1 MDRVIWEQHPVLRD
15 PAAIIAFE
23 GWGDA
28 GESSSAAARHLIETV
43 DSERIASIDAD
54 EFFDF
59 QVRRP
64 VVLVDDDGSREI
76 AWPETEIWMVTPPW
90 SSRDLVVVT
99 GPEPHARWK
108 VFSTDLI
115 AVLRTLGVRQA
126 VTMGAF
132 IGQVPHTLPV
142 PLVGSGVDPDTLERH
157 ALFASDYEGPTGIV
171 GVLNSTLTG
180 AGIETVSV
188 WAAVPHYLSQQE
200 YPPGAL
206 ALVDKALE
214 IVGMELDTTD
224 LTLAVSE
231 FRDQVDAAMDDA
243 EIREY
248 VEELE
253 NQSLVE
259 EETDGDPVDRLVEE
273 IEDFLRDS

>member
-1 MDRVIWEQHPVLRD
+1 MDRVIWEQHPVLSD
-15 PAAIIAFE
+15 PAAVIAFE

-28 GESSSAAARHLIETV
+28 GESSSTAVRHLIETT
-43 DSERIASIDAD
+43 DAERIATIDAD

-64 VVLVDDDGSREI
+64 VVLVDDDGTREI
-76 AWPETEIWMVTPPW
+76 AWPETEIWLVSPPY

-108 VFSTDLI
+108 QFSTDLI
-115 AVLRTLGVRQA
+115 GVLRALGIRKA

-132 IGQVPHTLPV
+132 VGQVPHTLPV
-142 PLVGSGVDPDTLERH
+142 PLVGSGVDRDTLAH
-157 ALFASDYEGPTGIV
+157 HSLFPSDYEGPTGII
-171 GVLNSTLTG
+171 GVLNSALSG
-180 AGIETVSV
+180 AGVDTVSV

-200 YPPGAL
+200 YPPAAL
-206 ALVDKALE
+206 ALLEKVLE
-214 IVGMELDTTD
+214 IVGTDVDTTD
-224 LTLAVSE
+224 LTVAVAE
-231 FRDQVDAAMDDA
+231 FRQQVDAAMDDS

-253 NQSLVE
+253 TQTLAVDE
-259 EETDGDPVDRLVEE
+259 EDPVGKLVEE

>member
-1 MDRVIWEQHPVLRD
+1 MDRAIWEQHPVLRD

-28 GESSSAAARHLIETV
+28 GESSSAAARHLIESA

-64 VVLVDDDGSREI
+64 VILLDDDGTREI
-76 AWPETEIWMVTPPW
+76 AWPETEIWHVSVPW
-90 SSRDLVVVT
+90 SARDLVVVT

-108 VFSTDLI
+108 MFSTDLI
-115 AVLRTLGVRQA
+115 GVLRTLGVRQA
-126 VTMGAF
+126 VTLGAF
-132 IGQVPHTLPV
+132 VGQVPHTLPV
-142 PLVGSGVDPDTLERH
+142 PLIGSGADSDTLAQH
-157 ALFASDYEGPTGIV
+157 ALFASDYEGPTGII
-171 GVLNSTLTG
+171 GVLNAAMSG
-180 AGIETVSV
+180 AGIETLSV
-188 WAAVPHYLSQQE
+188 WAAIPHYLSQQE

-206 ALVDKALE
+206 ALIDKALE
-214 IVGMELDTTD
+214 ILGFEVDTTD
-224 LTLAVSE
+224 LALAADE
-231 FRDQVDAAMDDA
+231 FREQVEAAMDDV

-253 NQSLVE
+253 TQTLTD
-259 EETDGDPVDRLVEE
+259 ETDADPVERLVEE

>member
-15 PAAIIAFE
+15 PAAVIAFE

-28 GESSSAAARHLIETV
+28 GESSSGAARHLIETV
-43 DSERIASIDAD
+43 DAERVATIDAD

-64 VVLVDDDGSREI
+64 VVLLDEDGSREI
-76 AWPETEIWMVTPPW
+76 AWPETEIWLVSVPW
-90 SSRDLVVVT
+90 AARDLIVVT
-99 GPEPHARWK
+99 GPEPHSRWK
-108 VFSTDLI
+108 TFSTDLI
-115 AVLRTLGVRQA
+115 GVLKTLGVRQA

-132 IGQVPHTLPV
+132 VGQVPHTLPV
-142 PLVGSGVDPDTLERH
+142 PLIGSGVDQDVLQRH
-157 ALFASDYEGPTGIV
+157 SLFASDYEGPTGII
-171 GVLNSTLTG
+171 GVLNAALGG
-180 AGIETVSV
+180 AGIDTLSV

-206 ALVDKALE
+206 ALIDKALE
-214 IVGMELDTTD
+214 IVGMDLDTTD
-224 LTLAVSE
+224 LSLAVDE
-231 FRDQVDAAMDDA
+231 FREQVDAAMDDA

-253 NQSLVE
+253 SQTLVDDA
-259 EETDGDPVDRLVEE
+259 DGDPAERLVEE
-273 IEDFLRDS
+273 IEDFLRDT

>member
-1 MDRVIWEQHPVLRD
+1 MDSVIWEQHPVLRD
-15 PAAIIAFE
+15 PAAVLAFE

-28 GESSSAAARHLIETV
+28 GESSSTAVRHLIESFE
-43 DSERIASIDAD
+43 SERVATIDAD

-64 VVLVDDDGSREI
+64 VVLVDDDDVREI
-76 AWPETEIWMVTPPW
+76 AWPETEIWMVSPPW
-90 SSRDLVVVT
+90 ANRDLIVVT
-99 GPEPHARWK
+99 GPEPHSRWK
-108 VFSTDLI
+108 RFSTDLI
-115 AVLRTLGVRQA
+115 EVLRSLGVRQA
-126 VTMGAF
+126 VTLGAF

-142 PLVGSGVDPDTLERH
+142 PLMGSGTDRDTLARH

-171 GVLNSTLTG
+171 GVLTTALAG

-200 YPPGAL
+200 YPPAAL
-206 ALVDKALE
+206 ALIDKTA
-214 IVGMELDTTD
+214 ELLGVEVDTTD
-224 LTLAVSE
+224 LALAVDE
-231 FRDQVDAAMDDA
+231 FREQVEAAMDDA

-253 NQSLVE
+253 SQTLAEDGVE
-259 EETDGDPVDRLVEE
+259 DPAGRLVSE

>member
-1 MDRVIWEQHPVLRD
+1 MDSVIWEQRPVLRD
-15 PAAIIAFE
+15 PAAVLAFE

-28 GESSSAAARHLIETV
+28 GESSSGAVRHLLEIF
-43 DSERIASIDAD
+43 DAERVATIDAD

-64 VVLVDDDGSREI
+64 VVLFDEDDNREI
-76 AWPETEIWMVTPPW
+76 AWPETEIWMVSPPW
-90 SSRDLVVVT
+90 SGSDLIVVT
-99 GPEPHARWK
+99 GPEPHSRWK
-108 VFSTDLI
+108 RFSNQLI
-115 AVLRTLGVRQA
+115 EVLRSLGVRRA
-126 VTMGAF
+126 VTLGAF

-142 PLVGSGVDPDTLERH
+142 PLMGSGADRETLARH
-157 ALFASDYEGPTGIV
+157 SLFVSDYEGPTGIV
-171 GVLNSTLTG
+171 GVLTTSLAG

-200 YPPGAL
+200 YPPATL
-206 ALVDKALE
+206 ALLDKTA
-214 IVGMELDTTD
+214 ELLGVEVDTTD
-224 LTLAVSE
+224 LTVAVNE
-231 FRDQVDAAMDDA
+231 FREQVDAAMDDA

-253 NQSLVE
+253 TQTLVGE
-259 EETDGDPVDRLVEE
+259 EGEDPAERLVSE

>member
-1 MDRVIWEQHPVLRD
+1 MDRAIWEQHPVLRD
-15 PAAIIAFE
+15 PAAIVAFE

-28 GESSSAAARHLIETV
+28 GESSSAAARHLIEST

-64 VVLVDDDGSREI
+64 VILLDEDGTREI
-76 AWPETEIWMVTPPW
+76 AWPETEIWHVTVPW
-90 SSRDLVVVT
+90 SARDLVVVT

-108 VFSTDLI
+108 MFSTDLI
-115 AVLRTLGVRQA
+115 GVLRTLGVRQA
-126 VTMGAF
+126 VTLGAF
-132 IGQVPHTLPV
+132 VGQVPHTLPV
-142 PLVGSGVDPDTLERH
+142 PLIGSGADSDTLAQH
-157 ALFASDYEGPTGIV
+157 ALFASDYEGPTGII
-171 GVLNSTLTG
+171 GVLNAAMSG
-180 AGIETVSV
+180 AGIETLSV
-188 WAAVPHYLSQQE
+188 WAAIPHYLSQQE

-206 ALVDKALE
+206 ALIDKALE
-214 IVGMELDTTD
+214 ILGFEVDTTD
-224 LTLAVSE
+224 LALAADE
-231 FRDQVDAAMDDA
+231 FREQVEAAMDDV

-253 NQSLVE
+253 TQTLTD
-259 EETDGDPVDRLVEE
+259 ETVADPVERLVEE

>member
-28 GESSSAAARHLIETV
+28 GESSSAAARHLIETA
-43 DSERIASIDAD
+43 DSERIATIDAD

-64 VVLVDDDGSREI
+64 VILLDDDGSRELV
-76 AWPETEIWMVTPPW
+76 WPETEIWQVNTSW
-90 SSRDLVVVT
+90 ATRDLVIVT

-108 VFSTDLI
+108 MFSTDLI
-115 AVLRTLGVRQA
+115 GVMRTLGVRRA

-132 IGQVPHTLPV
+132 VGQVPHTLPV
-142 PLVGSGVDPDTLERH
+142 PLVGSGVDGDVLQRH
-157 ALFASDYEGPTGIV
+157 ALFASDYEGPTGII
-171 GVLNSTLTG
+171 GVLNAALAG
-180 AGIETVSV
+180 ADIETLSL

-206 ALVDKALE
+206 ALVEKALE
-214 IVGMELDTTD
+214 IVGVEVDTTD
-224 LTLAVSE
+224 LTLAVND
-231 FRDQVDAAMDDA
+231 FRHQVEEAMDDS

-253 NQSLVE
+253 SQTLADDE
-259 EETDGDPVDRLVEE
+259 RDPAGRLVEE

>member
-28 GESSSAAARHLIETV
+28 GESSSAAVRHLIESV
-43 DSERIASIDAD
+43 DSERLATIDSD

-64 VVLVDDDGSREI
+64 VILIDEDGDREI
-76 AWPETEIWMVTPPW
+76 AWPETEIWLVTPPW
-90 SSRDLVVVT
+90 AGRDLVVVT

-108 VFSTDLI
+108 MYSTDLI
-115 AVLRTLGVRQA
+115 GVLKALGLRQA

-132 IGQVPHTLPV
+132 VGQVPHTLPV
-142 PLVGSGVDPDTLERH
+142 PLMGSGAGSEVLAHH
-157 ALFASDYEGPTGIV
+157 ALFPSDYEGPTGIV
-171 GVLNSTLTG
+171 GVLTAALTG
-180 AGIETVSV
+180 AGIETLSV

-200 YPPGAL
+200 YPPAAL
-206 ALVDKALE
+206 ALVDKAME
-214 IVGMELDTTD
+214 IVGIELDTTD
-224 LTLAVSE
+224 LTLAVDE
-231 FRDQVDAAMDDA
+231 FRDQVEAAMEDT

-253 NQSLVE
+253 SQTLVDDE
-259 EETDGDPVDRLVEE
+259 SDPAERLVSE

>member
-28 GESSSAAARHLIETV
+28 GESSSAAARHLIETM

-64 VVLVDDDGSREI
+64 LILLDDDGTREI
-76 AWPETEIWMVTPPW
+76 AWPETEIWHVSVPW
-90 SSRDLVVVT
+90 SARDLIVVT

-108 VFSTDLI
+108 MFSTDLI
-115 AVLRTLGVRQA
+115 GVLRTLGVRHA

-132 IGQVPHTLPV
+132 VGQVPHTLPV
-142 PLVGSGVDPDTLERH
+142 PLIGSGVDSDTLAHH

-171 GVLNSTLTG
+171 GVLNAAMSG
-180 AGIETVSV
+180 AGIETLSV
-188 WAAVPHYLSQQE
+188 WAAIPHYLSQQE

-206 ALVDKALE
+206 ALIDKALE
-214 IVGMELDTTD
+214 IVGLEIDTTD
-224 LTLAVSE
+224 LALAADE
-231 FRDQVDAAMDDA
+231 FREQVEAAMDDA

-253 NQSLVE
+253 SHTLT
-259 EETDGDPVDRLVEE
+259 EETDADPVERLVEE

>member
-15 PAAIIAFE
+15 PVAVIAFE

-28 GESSSAAARHLIETV
+28 GESSSTAARHLVEAI
-43 DSERIASIDAD
+43 DAERIATIDAD

-64 VVLVDDDGSREI
+64 VVLVDEEGIREI
-76 AWPETEIWMVTPPW
+76 AWPETEIWLVSPAWAP
-90 SSRDLVVVT
+90 RDLVVVT

-108 VFSTDLI
+108 LFSTDLI
-115 AVLRTLGVRQA
+115 GVLRGLGVRRA
-126 VTMGAF
+126 VTLGAF
-132 IGQVPHTLPV
+132 VGQVPHTLPV
-142 PLVGSGVDPDTLERH
+142 PLVGSGVDDDTLQRH
-157 ALFASDYEGPTGIV
+157 SLFVSDYEGPTGIV
-171 GVLNSTLTG
+171 GVLNTALAG
-180 AGIETVSV
+180 AGIETLSV

-206 ALVDKALE
+206 ALIEKALE
-214 IVGMELDTTD
+214 IAGIELDTTD
-224 LTLAVSE
+224 LTLAVGE
-231 FRDQVDAAMDDA
+231 FREQVEAAMDDA

-253 NQSLVE
+253 TQTLA
-259 EETDGDPVDRLVEE
+259 GDEDEDPAERLVEE
-273 IEDFLRDS
+273 IEDFLRDA

>member
-1 MDRVIWEQHPVLRD
+1 MDSVIWEQHPVLRD
-15 PAAIIAFE
+15 PAAVVAFE

-28 GESSSAAARHLIETV
+28 GESSSAAVRHLIDSF
-43 DSERIASIDAD
+43 DSERVATIDAD

-64 VVLVDDDGSREI
+64 VVLLDDDDVREI
-76 AWPETEIWMVTPPW
+76 AWPETEIWMVSPPW
-90 SSRDLVVVT
+90 ANRDLIVVT

-108 VFSTDLI
+108 RYSNDLI
-115 AVLRTLGVRQA
+115 EVLRSLGVRKA
-126 VTMGAF
+126 VTLGAF
-132 IGQVPHTLPV
+132 VGQVPHTLPV
-142 PLVGSGVDPDTLERH
+142 PLMGSGTDRDTLARH
-157 ALFASDYEGPTGIV
+157 SLFASDYEGPTGIV
-171 GVLNSTLTG
+171 GVLTSALSG

-200 YPPGAL
+200 YPPAAL
-206 ALVDKALE
+206 ALIDKTA
-214 IVGMELDTTD
+214 ELLGVEVDTTD
-224 LTLAVSE
+224 MTLAVNE
-231 FRDQVDAAMDDA
+231 FREQVEAAMDDA

-253 NQSLVE
+253 TQTLV
-259 EETDGDPVDRLVEE
+259 GDEGEDPAERLVTE

>member
-1 MDRVIWEQHPVLRD
+1 MDRVIWDQHPVLRD
-15 PAAIIAFE
+15 PAAIVAFE

-28 GESSSAAARHLIETV
+28 GESSSGAVRHLIESV
-43 DSERIASIDAD
+43 EAERLAVIDAD
-54 EFFDF
+54 EYFDF

-64 VVLVDDDGSREI
+64 VLLLDSDGGREI
-76 AWPETEIWMVTPPW
+76 AWPETEVWLISPAWA
-90 SSRDLVVVT
+90 SRDLLVVT

-108 VFSTDLI
+108 MFTTDLLEI
-115 AVLRTLGVRQA
+115 LRGLGVRQA

-142 PLVGSGVDPDTLERH
+142 PLVGSGVDSDTLQRLS
-157 ALFASDYEGPTGIV
+157 LFASDYEGPTGII
-171 GVLNSTLTG
+171 GVLTAALAG
-180 AGIETVSV
+180 AGIDTVSV

-214 IVGMELDTTD
+214 IVGIDFDTTD
-224 LTLAVSE
+224 LRLAVSE
-231 FRDQVDAAMDDA
+231 FREQVDEAMTDT
-243 EIREY
+243 EVREY

-253 NQSLVE
+253 SQTLAE
-259 EETDGDPVDRLVEE
+259 GDEDDPAERLVSE

>member
-28 GESSSAAARHLIETV
+28 GESSSAAARHLIETA
-43 DSERIASIDAD
+43 DSERIATIDAD

-64 VVLVDDDGSREI
+64 VILLDDDGSRELV
-76 AWPETEIWMVTPPW
+76 WPETEIWQVNTSW
-90 SSRDLVVVT
+90 ATRDLVIVT

-108 VFSTDLI
+108 MFSTDLI
-115 AVLRTLGVRQA
+115 GVMRTLGVRRA

-132 IGQVPHTLPV
+132 VGQVPHTLPV
-142 PLVGSGVDPDTLERH
+142 PLVGSGVDGDVLQRH
-157 ALFASDYEGPTGIV
+157 ALFASDYEGPTGII
-171 GVLNSTLTG
+171 GVLNAALAG
-180 AGIETVSV
+180 ADIETLSL

-206 ALVDKALE
+206 ALVEKALE
-214 IVGMELDTTD
+214 IVGVDVDTTD
-224 LTLAVSE
+224 LTLAVND
-231 FRDQVDAAMDDA
+231 FRHQVEEAMDDS

-253 NQSLVE
+253 SQTLADDE
-259 EETDGDPVDRLVEE
+259 RDPAGRLVEE

>member
-15 PAAIIAFE
+15 PAAVIAFE

-28 GESSSAAARHLIETV
+28 GESSSAAARHLIETA
-43 DSERIASIDAD
+43 DAERVATIDAD

-64 VVLVDDDGSREI
+64 VVLLDEDGTREI
-76 AWPETEIWMVTPPW
+76 AWPETEIWLVNTPWLP
-90 SSRDLVVVT
+90 RDLVVVT

-108 VFSTDLI
+108 VFSMDLI
-115 AVLRTLGVRQA
+115 GALRTLGVRRA
-126 VTMGAF
+126 VTLGAF
-132 IGQVPHTLPV
+132 VGQVPHTLPV
-142 PLVGSGVDPDTLERH
+142 PLMGSGLDGDALQQH
-157 ALFASDYEGPTGIV
+157 ALFASDYEGPTGII
-171 GVLNSTLTG
+171 GVLNAALSG
-180 AGIETVSV
+180 AGIETCSV

-206 ALVDKALE
+206 ALAEKALE
-214 IVGMELDTTD
+214 ILGMEVDTTD

-231 FRDQVDAAMDDA
+231 FRDQVDAAMDDS

-253 NQSLVE
+253 SQTLAG
-259 EETDGDPVDRLVEE
+259 DGDPVEKLVEE
-273 IEDFLRDS
+273 IEDFLRDA

>member
-15 PAAIIAFE
+15 PVAIIAFE

-28 GESSSAAARHLIETV
+28 GESSSAAARHLIE
-43 DSERIASIDAD
+43 SEDAERLATIDAD

-64 VVLVDDDGSREI
+64 VVLLDDGGDREI
-76 AWPETEIWMVTPPW
+76 AWPETEIWLVSPAWAP
-90 SSRDLVVVT
+90 RDLVVVT

-108 VFSTDLI
+108 LFATDLVEI
-115 AVLRTLGVRQA
+115 LRTLGVRRV

-142 PLVGSGVDPDTLERH
+142 PLVGSGTDRETLERY
-157 ALFASDYEGPTGIV
+157 ALFSSDYEGPTGIV
-171 GVLNSTLTG
+171 GVLNTILDG
-180 AGIETVSV
+180 MGIDTVSV

-206 ALVDKALE
+206 ALLDKALD
-214 IVGMELDTTD
+214 IIGIDIDTTE

-231 FRDQVDAAMDDA
+231 FRQQVEAAMADT

-253 NQSLVE
+253 SQTLG
-259 EETDGDPVDRLVEE
+259 GDEGSDPLGSLVEE
-273 IEDFLRDS
+273 IEDYLRDS

>member
-28 GESSSAAARHLIETV
+28 GESSSAAARHLIESV
-43 DSERIASIDAD
+43 DAERIATIDSD

-64 VVLVDDDGSREI
+64 VVLLDEDGSREI
-76 AWPETEIWMVTPPW
+76 AWPETEVWLVSVSWAP
-90 SSRDLVVVT
+90 RDLIVVT
-99 GPEPHARWK
+99 GPEPHSRWK
-108 VFSTDLI
+108 MFSTDLI
-115 AVLRTLGVRQA
+115 AMLRTLGVRRT

-142 PLVGSGVDPDTLERH
+142 PLMGSGVDSDTLQRH
-157 ALFASDYEGPTGIV
+157 ALFASDYEGPTGII
-171 GVLNSTLTG
+171 GVLNAALSG
-180 AGIETVSV
+180 AGIETLSV

-200 YPPGAL
+200 YPPAAL

-214 IVGMELDTTD
+214 IVGLEVDTTD
-224 LTLAVSE
+224 LALAVSE
-231 FRDQVDAAMDDA
+231 FRDQVDAAMDDS

-253 NQSLVE
+253 TQALDD
-259 EETDGDPVDRLVEE
+259 TDGDPVEKLVEE
-273 IEDFLRDS
+273 IEDFLRDT

>member
-15 PAAIIAFE
+15 PVAIVAFE

-28 GESSSAAARHLIETV
+28 GESSSAAARHLIESA
-43 DSERIASIDAD
+43 DSERIATIDAD

-64 VVLVDDDGSREI
+64 VVLLDDDGSREI
-76 AWPETEIWMVTPPW
+76 AWPETEFWLVNTPWEP
-90 SSRDLVVVT
+90 RDLVVVT

-108 VFSTDLI
+108 MFSTDLI
-115 AVLRTLGVRQA
+115 GVLRALGVRRA

-132 IGQVPHTLPV
+132 VGQVPHTLPV
-142 PLVGSGVDPDTLERH
+142 PLIGSGVDRDTLQQH
-157 ALFASDYEGPTGIV
+157 SLFASDYEGPTGII
-171 GVLNSTLTG
+171 GVLTAALGG

-206 ALVDKALE
+206 ALVEKALE
-214 IVGMELDTTD
+214 IVGLEVDTTD
-224 LTLAVSE
+224 LTLAVRD
-231 FRDQVDAAMDDA
+231 FRDQVDAAMDDS

-253 NQSLVE
+253 TQTLAG
-259 EETDGDPVDRLVEE
+259 DGQADPVEKLVEE

>member
-1 MDRVIWEQHPVLRD
+1 VIWEQHPVLRD

-28 GESSSAAARHLIETV
+28 GESASAAARHLIETA
-43 DSERIASIDAD
+43 DSERIATIDAD

-64 VVLVDDDGSREI
+64 VILLDDDGSRELV
-76 AWPETEIWMVTPPW
+76 WPETEIWQVNTSW
-90 SSRDLVVVT
+90 ATRDLVIVT

-108 VFSTDLI
+108 MFSTDLI
-115 AVLRTLGVRQA
+115 GVMRTLGVRRA

-132 IGQVPHTLPV
+132 VGQVPHTLPV
-142 PLVGSGVDPDTLERH
+142 PLVGSGVDGDVLQRH
-157 ALFASDYEGPTGIV
+157 ALFASDYEGPTGII
-171 GVLNSTLTG
+171 GVLNAALAG
-180 AGIETVSV
+180 ADIETLSL

-206 ALVDKALE
+206 ALVEKALE
-214 IVGMELDTTD
+214 IVGVEVDTTD
-224 LTLAVSE
+224 LTLAVND
-231 FRDQVDAAMDDA
+231 FRHQVEEAMDDS

-253 NQSLVE
+253 SQTLADDE
-259 EETDGDPVDRLVEE
+259 RDPAGRLVEE

>member
-1 MDRVIWEQHPVLRD
+1 MNRAIWEQHPVLRD
-15 PAAIIAFE
+15 PAAIVAFE

-28 GESSSAAARHLIETV
+28 GESSSAVARHLIEST

-64 VVLVDDDGSREI
+64 VILLDEDGTREI
-76 AWPETEIWMVTPPW
+76 AWPETEIWHVTVPW
-90 SSRDLVVVT
+90 SARDLVVVT

-108 VFSTDLI
+108 MFSTDLI
-115 AVLRTLGVRQA
+115 GVLRTLGVRQA
-126 VTMGAF
+126 VTLGAF
-132 IGQVPHTLPV
+132 VGQVPHTLPV
-142 PLVGSGVDPDTLERH
+142 PLIGSGADSDTLAQH
-157 ALFASDYEGPTGIV
+157 ALFASDYEGPTGII
-171 GVLNSTLTG
+171 GVLNAAMSG
-180 AGIETVSV
+180 AGIETLSV
-188 WAAVPHYLSQQE
+188 WAAIPHYLSQQE

-206 ALVDKALE
+206 ALIDKALE
-214 IVGMELDTTD
+214 ILGFEVDTTD
-224 LTLAVSE
+224 LALAADE
-231 FRDQVDAAMDDA
+231 FREQVEAAMDDV

-253 NQSLVE
+253 TQTLTD
-259 EETDGDPVDRLVEE
+259 ETVADPVERLVEE

>member
-15 PAAIIAFE
+15 PVAMIAFE

-28 GESSSAAARHLIETV
+28 GESSSGALRHLIETT
-43 DSERIASIDAD
+43 DAERIATIDAD

-64 VVLVDDDGSREI
+64 VVLLDDDGSREI
-76 AWPETEIWMVTPPW
+76 AWPETEIWLVNTPWEP
-90 SSRDLVVVT
+90 RDLIVVT
-99 GPEPHARWK
+99 GPEPHSRWK
-108 VFSTDLI
+108 MFSNDLVG
-115 AVLRTLGVRQA
+115 VLRALGVRRA
-126 VTMGAF
+126 VTLGAF
-132 IGQVPHTLPV
+132 VGQVPHTLPV
-142 PLVGSGVDPDTLERH
+142 PLVGSGMDGDSLQRH

-171 GVLNSTLTG
+171 GILNTALSG
-180 AGIETVSV
+180 AEIETLSV

-206 ALVDKALE
+206 ALVEKALE
-214 IVGMELDTTD
+214 IVGLEIDTTD
-224 LTLAVSE
+224 LTIAVSE
-231 FRDQVDAAMDDA
+231 FRDQVEAAMDDT

-253 NQSLVE
+253 TQTLVGDA
-259 EETDGDPVDRLVEE
+259 ETDPAERLVSE

>member
-28 GESSSAAARHLIETV
+28 GESASAAARHLIETA
-43 DSERIASIDAD
+43 DSERIATIDAD

-64 VVLVDDDGSREI
+64 VILLDDDGSRELV
-76 AWPETEIWMVTPPW
+76 WPETEIWQVNTSW
-90 SSRDLVVVT
+90 ATRDLVIVT

-108 VFSTDLI
+108 MFSTDLI
-115 AVLRTLGVRQA
+115 GVMRTLGVRRA

-132 IGQVPHTLPV
+132 VGQVPHTLPV
-142 PLVGSGVDPDTLERH
+142 PLVGSGVDGDVLQRH
-157 ALFASDYEGPTGIV
+157 ALFASDYEGPTGII
-171 GVLNSTLTG
+171 GVLNAALAG
-180 AGIETVSV
+180 ADIETLSL

-206 ALVDKALE
+206 ALVEKALE
-214 IVGMELDTTD
+214 IVGVDVDTTD
-224 LTLAVSE
+224 LTLAVND
-231 FRDQVDAAMDDA
+231 FRHQVEEAMDDS

-253 NQSLVE
+253 SQTLADDE
-259 EETDGDPVDRLVEE
+259 RDPAGRLVEE

>member
-1 MDRVIWEQHPVLRD
+1 MDRVIWDQHPVLRD
-15 PAAIIAFE
+15 PAAIVAFE

-28 GESSSAAARHLIETV
+28 GESSSGAVRHLIESV
-43 DSERIASIDAD
+43 EAERLAVIDAD
-54 EFFDF
+54 EYFDF

-64 VVLVDDDGSREI
+64 VLLLDSDGGREI
-76 AWPETEIWMVTPPW
+76 AWPETEVWLISPAWA
-90 SSRDLVVVT
+90 SRDLLVVT

-108 VFSTDLI
+108 MFTTDLLEI
-115 AVLRTLGVRQA
+115 LRGLGVRQA

-142 PLVGSGVDPDTLERH
+142 PLVGSGVDSDTLQRLS
-157 ALFASDYEGPTGIV
+157 LFASDYEGPTGII
-171 GVLNSTLTG
+171 GVLTAALTG
-180 AGIETVSV
+180 AGIDTVSV

-214 IVGMELDTTD
+214 IVGIDFDTTD
-224 LTLAVSE
+224 LRLAVSE
-231 FRDQVDAAMDDA
+231 FREQVDEAMTDT
-243 EIREY
+243 EVREY

-253 NQSLVE
+253 SQTLAE
-259 EETDGDPVDRLVEE
+259 GDEDDPAERLVSE